1 VALTPDGARLRF
13 ADAVVDE
20 WRARLICVMEDH
32 SVQGA
37 EPINTIVAV
46 SLDAAAKAAPTVLV
60 SGADFYAA
68 PRVSPDGTQLAWVQW
83 SHPAMPWDA
92 TCIMV
97 APLAETVGVARA
109 AAGANGGESCGQP
122 RWAADGEL
130 YLVSDRSGWWN
141 IHRDSANALEE
152 VSHSSLVDGRAAC
165 SCRTHHAPLPLSH
178 DLTGSPSLIARY
190 AQQVCKVAAE
200 CAGPDWQ
207 LGQRSYA
214 ALPSAPEVLICFM
227 SDPAKSAA
235 DLVAIHVPS
244 GRRVSLTHPFASL
257 SALSV
262 GEVDGR
268 LALALLAGSA
278 SRPSTVAYATLPDL
292 RALLTDSTGLA
303 AAVPSHSL
311 TWCVLAPIF
320 SPPSISRLW

>member
-1 VALTPDGARLRF
+1 MALTPDGARLRF

-20 WRARLICVMEDH
+20 PRARLICIMEDH

-37 EPINTIVAV
+37 EPVNTIVAV
-46 SLDAAAKAAPTVLV
+46 SLHAAAQAVPAVLV

-68 PRVSPDGTQLAWVQW
+68 PCVSPDGTQIAWVQW
-83 SHPAMPWDA
+83 SHPDMPWDA
-92 TCIMV
+92 TCVMV
-97 APLAETVGVARA
+97 APLTDTVGVARA
-109 AAGANGGESCGQP
+109 ATGGNGGESCGQP

-141 IHRDSANALEE
+141 IHRDAADALEE
-152 VSHSSLVDGRAAC
+152 VGQLSLVVGKGAC
-165 SCRTHHAPLPLSH
+165 ASRTHRAPLPLSH
-178 DLTGSPSLIARY
+178 HLPFSVTGCTR
-190 AQQVCKVAAE
+190 QVCKVAAE

-214 ALPSAPEVLICFM
+214 AIPNAPGVLLCAM
-227 SDPAKSAA
+227 NDPAKSNA
-235 DLVAIHVPS
+235 DLVAVHAPS
-244 GRRVSLTHPFASL
+244 GRRVTLTHSFTSL

-278 SRPSTVAYATLPDL
+278 SQPSTVAYATLPDL
-292 RALLTDSTGLA
+292 LALLTDSAVLG

-311 TWCVLAPIF
+311 SWCVLVPCLLSAPQY
-320 SPPSISRLW
+320 P